1 MDVEMKDNVA
11 VEAGK
16 QTQFTPRK
24 PAKEEPPFVFDNPR
38 IQPNTYCMVKL
49 PSENFRVVKLIPNQT
64 ISIGK
69 FGSFQV
75 NDILGLPYGYTFEI
89 QEDKRLRII
98 QEGVDDH
105 DYVVGAKGALL
116 EPEETNQTL
125 IDTSESQ
132 TLSMAEIE
140 EMKKQKTLSGKD
152 IIDSVIKGHNEFH
165 KKTAFSKEK
174 YLRRKEQK
182 YLRRFTPQPMCS
194 SLLLDFYLEKDYK
207 KVLDMSQEMLALL
220 LSMANVRPGGKYL
233 VVDETT
239 GVVTA
244 ALMERMA
251 GEGLIVVAHEN
262 EHPNLDALK
271 YLSMPTELQERM
283 IKSINWLQ
291 FFEPESEEEV
301 PEKSAEQIASMKP
314 RNRGAY
320 FRKRNRWL
328 ELQNVNE
335 LVANQGFDG
344 LIVASTLHPASIVER
359 TLDALGGSRPAVV
372 YSEYKEV
379 VTEVSQLM
387 LKDLRVLAPSIWESR
402 VRKYQ
407 TILGRM
413 HPSMTSRGGGGY
425 LVHGTRVFPNEEVN
439 ATQVRNR
446 KRKRDDGDKTK
457 SLETEGKSEESVE
470 PETEQSEP
478 EAGEVKVE
486 ETESTNGIKT
496 ESN

>member
-1 MDVEMKDNVA
+1 MKDVEP
-11 VEAGK
+11 VEQVQADAAPA
-16 QTQFTPRK
+16 QTKKRPTK
-24 PAKEEPPFVFDNPR
+24 PFRFDNPF
-38 IQPNTYCMVKL
+38 IQPDTYCMVKL
-49 PSENFRVVKLIPNQT
+49 PSENFRVVKLKPNQT

-89 QEDKRLRII
+89 LEDKRLRII

-105 DYVVGAKGALL
+105 TYVVGAKGRLL
-116 EPEETNQTL
+116 EPEETNQNL

-140 EMKKQKTLSGKD
+140 EMKKLKTLTGQD
-152 IIDSVIKGHNEFH
+152 IIDNVIKGHNEFH

-207 KVLDMSQEMLALL
+207 KVLDMSQEMLALT

-233 VVDETT
+233 IVDETT
-239 GVVTA
+239 GVLTA

-251 GEGLIVVAHEN
+251 GQGLIVVAHEN

-271 YLSMPTELQERM
+271 YLSMPTELQEGM
-283 IKSINWLQ
+283 VKSINWLQ

-301 PEKSAEQIASMKP
+301 KEKSADQIATMKP

-328 ELQNVNE
+328 ELQHING
-335 LVANQGFDG
+335 LVASKGFDG
-344 LIVASTLHPASIVER
+344 LIVASTLHPTSIVDR
-359 TLDALGGSRPAVV
+359 CLHAIGGSRPVVV

-379 VTEVSQLM
+379 VTEVSQFM
-387 LKDLRVLAPSIWESR
+387 LKDLRILAPAIWESR

-425 LVHGTRVFPNEEVN
+425 IVSGTRVFPNDEVN
-439 ATQVRNR
+439 ATQVKNR
-446 KRKRDDGDKTK
+446 KRKREEGDKDK
-457 SLETEGKSEESVE
+457 EKSVE
-470 PETEQSEP
+470 TGSEMEKSAEP
-478 EAGEVKVE
+478 EKE
-486 ETESTNGIKT
+486 ETEAAVEVETKAEANEGAEI
-496 ESN
+496 EV